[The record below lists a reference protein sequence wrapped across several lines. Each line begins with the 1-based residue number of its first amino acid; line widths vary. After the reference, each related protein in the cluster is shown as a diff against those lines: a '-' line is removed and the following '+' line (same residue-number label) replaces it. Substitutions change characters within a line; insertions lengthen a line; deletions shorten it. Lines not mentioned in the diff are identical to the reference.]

1 MRSAMDPWRR
11 RQLAFVVLS
20 AMWSLASAVTRYS
33 IPEEIP
39 AGTVV
44 ANIATDLGLD
54 AHSLLRRKVKLD
66 YIHSKKYL
74 EINENTGELY
84 IAEKI
89 DREYL
94 CPAKTSSFCFLKMDA
109 IIESPIRIFNIELE
123 IMDINDNAPQ
133 FRRERIPLDISES
146 ATPGE
151 RFSLTNAVDADVGEN
166 SIETY
171 YLSDSDTFTIEI
183 QSGSDGTKYVD
194 LVLKASLDR
203 EKQAVHT
210 LTLTAV
216 DGGVPAR
223 SGTASLIIQVLD
235 TNDNAPQFDRQVYSV
250 DLIENAPIGTLIMQ
264 LAATDLDEG
273 VNAEIIYSFTL
284 YTSEKTQEKFSL
296 DPSSGEI
303 RVKDMIDFEE
313 VKSFEMYV
321 EAKDKAVNPLSG
333 QCKILVFITDL
344 NDNHP
349 EITITSFQSSIKE
362 NDPVGTV
369 IAVISVSDRD
379 TGDNGKFVL
388 SIHNAEILP
397 FALNKSSEDFFELI
411 VTESLDRELKNSF
424 DITIFVTDRGTPP
437 LTDNETISLTVQDD
451 NDNAPTFPQSFYTIH
466 LMENNEPGAL
476 LASLTAHDPDLHENQ
491 YIVYFIIEKDIS
503 NTSMSMLFSINPENG
518 NLYALRTFDY
528 EREKEFLFHIEA
540 RDSGLPPLSS
550 NMTVHIIILDQND
563 NTPLIVSPWRPQGAA
578 IEEVIPRSSDKG
590 SLVTKVIALDADSM
604 QNSRITYQFLQISDT
619 TLFSLD
625 QYNGEIRTTRMF
637 SYRDPRHQHLVIIA
651 RDNGDPPRSATV
663 TIKISTV
670 ELVVTQFTETP
681 EVPIVYDLFTD
692 LNLYLLI
699 GFGSVLF
706 LLLITILVIIVLKCQ
721 GPKPSQAAPQGRN
734 SIISQRNSS
743 TIADSTLISSDA
755 YWYSL
760 FLAETRKVVVRQPL
774 SNGTGFIVSSIPGSA
789 TLTETSASRSSTLQ
803 VM

>member
-1 MRSAMDPWRR
+1 MDPWRG
-11 RQLAFVVLS
+11 RQLSFVVLS
-20 AMWSLASAVTRYS
+20 ALWILASAVTRYS

-39 AGTVV
+39 VGTVI

-54 AHSLLRRKVKLD
+54 AHSLLERKVKLD

-74 EINENTGELY
+74 EINKDTGELY

-94 CPAKTSSFCFLKMDA
+94 CPAKASSFCFLKMDV
-109 IIESPIRIFNIELE
+109 IIENPIRIFNIELE

-133 FRRERIPLDISES
+133 FRRERISLDVSES

-151 RFSLTNAVDADVGEN
+151 RFSITNAVDADVGEN

-203 EKQAVHT
+203 EKQAV
-210 LTLTAV
+210 
-216 DGGVPAR
+216 
-223 SGTASLIIQVLD
+223 
-235 TNDNAPQFDRQVYSV
+235 
-250 DLIENAPIGTLIMQ
+250 
-264 LAATDLDEG
+264 
-273 VNAEIIYSFTL
+273 
-284 YTSEKTQEKFSL
+284 
-296 DPSSGEI
+296 
-303 RVKDMIDFEE
+303 
-313 VKSFEMYV
+313 
-321 EAKDKAVNPLSG
+321 VNPLSG

-349 EITITSFQSSIKE
+349 EITIKSFQCLIKE

-379 TGDNGKFVL
+379 SGDNGKVVL
-388 SIHNAEILP
+388 SIHNAPSTILP
-397 FALNKSSEDFFELI
+397 FALNKSSEDFFELT
-411 VTESLDRELKNSF
+411 VTESLDREVKNSYE
-424 DITIFVTDRGTPP
+424 ITLHVTDRGTPP
-437 LTDNETISLTVQDD
+437 LTDNETIILTIQDI
-451 NDNAPTFPQSFYTIH
+451 NDNAPSFPQSLYTIH
-466 LMENNEPGAL
+466 LMENNEPGML
-476 LASLTAHDPDLHENQ
+476 LASLTAHDPDLNENQ
-491 YIVYFIIEKDIS
+491 YLVYVIIEKEIA

-518 NLYALRTFDY
+518 NLYALCTFDY

-550 NMTVHIIILDQND
+550 NVTVHIIILDQND
-563 NTPLIVSPWRPQGAA
+563 NTPLIVSPWRPQGAV

-604 QNSRITYQFLQISDT
+604 QNSRITYQFLQITDT

-670 ELVVTQFTETP
+670 EQVVTQFTETT
-681 EVPIVYDLFTD
+681 EVPIEYDLFTD

-699 GFGSVLF
+699 GLGSVLF

-721 GPKPSQAAPQGRN
+721 EPEPSQAAPQGRN

-760 FLAETRKVVVRQPL
+760 FLAETRKGKVVVRQPL
-774 SNGTGFIVSSIPGSA
+774 PNGAGFIVSSIPGSA
-789 TLTETSASRSSTLQ
+789 ALTETSASRSSTLQ
-803 VM
+803 ESSSDLP